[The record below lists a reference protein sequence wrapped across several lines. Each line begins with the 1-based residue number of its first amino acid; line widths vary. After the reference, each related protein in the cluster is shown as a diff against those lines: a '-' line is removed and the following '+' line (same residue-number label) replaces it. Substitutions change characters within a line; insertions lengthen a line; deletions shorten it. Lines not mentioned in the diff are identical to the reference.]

1 MYVENL
7 PQKLITHI
15 FKICWHLPAESKH
28 WSTNYD
34 SYRKIINNIEVKIN
48 NNIKVKIV
56 TTNIISHLETDV
68 LSTIDKVDRMN
79 NEWDISWKVHYI
91 VVSKNS

>member
-68 LSTIDKVDRMN
+68 LLIVLTMN
-79 NEWDISWKVHYI
+79 NEWDKVEKFIIS
-91 VVSKNS
+91 